1 MKIAIKFG
9 DNDFINTF
17 HPLMNL
23 LFEAFKHTGKLPT
36 DKKVLLRII
45 NSISFSFYI
54 LFQNSDYMKADKA
67 YLQIDESMLLLNEE
81 VDQYLNS
88 LVDYNMQDNYSTF
101 ILDTELYNNNVYI
114 V

>member
-23 LFEAFKHTGKLPT
+23 LFEAFKQTEQLPT
-36 DKKVLLRII
+36 DKKVLLKLI
-45 NSISFSFYI
+45 NNISFTFYV
-54 LFQNSDYMKADKA
+54 LFQSNDYYMEADKK

-81 VDQYLNS
+81 VELYLSSLDGGFDNS
-88 LVDYNMQDNYSTF
+88 STF
-101 ILDTELYNNNVYI
+101 ILDTELYNSNVYI

>member
-17 HPLMNL
+17 NPLMTL
-23 LFEAFKHTGKLPT
+23 LFEAFKHTERLPT
-36 DKKVLLRII
+36 DKKVLLRLI
-45 NSISFSFYI
+45 NNISFTFYM
-54 LFQNSDYMKADKA
+54 LFQSRNYMSEDKE
-67 YLQIDESMLLLNEE
+67 YLQLDETMLLLNEE
-81 VDQYLNS
+81 VDEYLKS
-88 LVDYNMQDNYSTF
+88 LEDYGGFDDSSTF